1 MQEVNCVELKGT
13 IRSELKYDHQDYY
26 GTKFY
31 YTKLVA
37 KRLSGFEDTIPILIS
52 DDLLESKEIKIEEL
66 TGKYVRCTGKFK
78 SINILDVYG
87 KIKHVRMVVL
97 VENIESYENEG
108 DEIDINEI
116 FLDGYICKNSIYK
129 ITRKQNRKISAIL
142 LAVNYPDGK
151 SDYIW
156 CIAWNRNAKILKD
169 IEVGSHLKCL
179 GRIQERKVFCRKM
192 KTIKFVRK
200 NEEEPEIGE
209 WQQVYEVS
217 IGKMELLEE

>member
-1 MQEVNCVELKGT
+1 
-13 IRSELKYDHQDYY
+13 
-26 GTKFY
+26 
-31 YTKLVA
+31 
-37 KRLSGFEDTIPILIS
+37 
-52 DDLLESKEIKIEEL
+52 
-66 TGKYVRCTGKFK
+66 
-78 SINILDVYG
+78 
-87 KIKHVRMVVL
+87 MV
-97 VENIESYENEG
+97 
-108 DEIDINEI
+108 
-116 FLDGYICKNSIYK
+116 ICKNSIYK

-142 LAVNYPDGK
+142 LAVNYPDGE

>member
-1 MQEVNCVELKGT
+1 M
-13 IRSELKYDHQDYY
+13 
-26 GTKFY
+26 
-31 YTKLVA
+31 
-37 KRLSGFEDTIPILIS
+37 
-52 DDLLESKEIKIEEL
+52 LESKEIKIEEL

-142 LAVNYPDGK
+142 LAVNSPDGE
-151 SDYIW
+151 SNYIW
-156 CIAWNRNAKILKD
+156 CVAWNRNAKILKD